1 MLWVLDDPISQRL
14 NISRK
19 EMATTLEEKIERA
32 RQRLRVGLRKQCL
45 PNVSDAAIDTAEEL
59 LWQGS
64 VAARSEQ
71 SPNGVIESPDAK
83 TLALYA
89 SHAADTT
96 ILNETLLRA
105 RIHDSVRM
113 GIGDVESIA
122 QRARARSRGRNS
134 TVPQTMDGAGTTAK
148 GQLLLVVTYV
158 SVWVLV
164 LVVYVVERT
173 KQ

>member
-45 PNVSDAAIDTAEEL
+45 PNVSDAAINTAEEF

-64 VAARSEQ
+64 LAAQSE
-71 SPNGVIESPDAK
+71 PDGK

-89 SHAADTT
+89 SHAADKT

-105 RIHDSVRM
+105 RIHEFNKK
-113 GIGDVESIA
+113 GGEDVESIA

>member
-19 EMATTLEEKIERA
+19 EMATTLEEKIEWA

-45 PNVSDAAIDTAEEL
+45 PNVSDAAINTAEEF

-64 VAARSEQ
+64 LAAQSE
-71 SPNGVIESPDAK
+71 PDGK

-89 SHAADTT
+89 SHAADKT

-105 RIHDSVRM
+105 RIHEFDKK
-113 GIGDVESIA
+113 GGEDVESIA

-173 KQ
+173 KR

>member
-19 EMATTLEEKIERA
+19 EMATTLEEKIEQA
-32 RQRLRVGLRKQCL
+32 RQRLRAGLRKQCN
-45 PNVSDAAIDTAEEL
+45 PNVSDAAINTAEEL

-71 SPNGVIESPDAK
+71 SPNGVIKSPDAK

-89 SHAADTT
+89 SHAADKT

-105 RIHDSVRM
+105 RIHEFDKK
-113 GIGDVESIA
+113 GGEDVESIA

-134 TVPQTMDGAGTTAK
+134 TVPQTLDGAGTTAK
-148 GQLLLVVTYV
+148 GQLLMVVTYV

>member
-1 MLWVLDDPISQRL
+1 
-14 NISRK
+14 
-19 EMATTLEEKIERA
+19 MATTLEENIERA

-45 PNVSDAAIDTAEEL
+45 PNVSDAAIDTAEEF

-64 VAARSEQ
+64 LAARSEQ
-71 SPNGVIESPDAK
+71 SPNGVIKSPDAK

-89 SHAADTT
+89 SHAADKT

-113 GIGDVESIA
+113 GIGDAGSIA
-122 QRARARSRGRNS
+122 QRVRAKSRGRNS
-134 TVPQTMDGAGTTAK
+134 TGTQAMVGAGTTAK